1 MLLKK
6 LVLGL
11 IASEVLEVQVM
22 DQRIGIRKLYM
33 LEGALDREWNFQVEN
48 VRAFSISDTRIGYLG
63 SIGFVRSTG

>member
-1 MLLKK
+1 
-6 LVLGL
+6 
-11 IASEVLEVQVM
+11 M